1 MPNSATSWPLP
12 CNTANNM
19 AKLLPGGKHLPLAGP
34 SVACRVQRPLSRRS
48 QTAFFFSLSAFFLGW
63 SAAPL
68 DPFYLAA
75 QRLWCLRSSICCGS
89 LLSVTISSAALCYV
103 SRSTG
108 QSIILQCKKFVYHC
122 RTTHIKCA
130 TDEEKKKK

>member
-1 MPNSATSWPLP
+1 MATALQHGQQHGQAATWWKTLAPCRSICGMPRAAPTQPPISNS
-12 CNTANNM
+12 
-19 AKLLPGGKHLPLAGP
+19 
-34 SVACRVQRPLSRRS
+34 
-48 QTAFFFSLSAFFLGW
+48 FFFSLSAFFLGW